1 MLVFVVIQ
9 FYGQLPRQLKSGDKA
24 VDGGILRN
32 AILCVDDP
40 EHQPTL
46 RLSQRLAKCS
56 VALLNFLLLRREFGW
71 GIKKSYRSFSSL
83 YFMRSP
89 PCNTN
94 IYHSSTE
101 TATETFKKN
110 SGWNIAFQP
119 LFWLCGIRGAL
130 SQVN

>member
-32 AILCVDDP
+32 TVFCVDNL

-46 RLSQRLAKCS
+46 QFAQRLAKCS

-71 GIKKSYRSFSSL
+71 GIK
-83 YFMRSP
+83 
-89 PCNTN
+89 TV
-94 IYHSSTE
+94 I
-101 TATETFKKN
+101 
-110 SGWNIAFQP
+110 
-119 LFWLCGIRGAL
+119 
-130 SQVN
+130 